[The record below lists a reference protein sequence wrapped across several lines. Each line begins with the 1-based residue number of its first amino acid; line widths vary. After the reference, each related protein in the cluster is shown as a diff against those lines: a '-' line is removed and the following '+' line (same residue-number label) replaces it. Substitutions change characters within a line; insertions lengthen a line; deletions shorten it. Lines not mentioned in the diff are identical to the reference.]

1 MEIGQGHDPKEHL
14 TLKKAWT
21 KTEEPEGGERRKLSS
36 ENAATEAEREHF
48 LWFQMQQ
55 RPNEG
60 ITDGPEIQQCGD
72 QWEPQQAVSML
83 QWGQMSDHSRLKKE

>member
-48 LWFQMQQ
+48 LWFQMQ
-55 RPNEG
+55 
-60 ITDGPEIQQCGD
+60 
-72 QWEPQQAVSML
+72 
-83 QWGQMSDHSRLKKE
+83 